1 MKPPILSISC
11 CFVLTVLSTA
21 GLSHW
26 WTIRQFVTAVHSSR
40 PTAVITAPVSPAHT
54 SAMPAAV
61 AKSQSEPIARPSAPA
76 APTPNP
82 DQKQFFEALITKM
95 NGLQT
100 QNRDLLDQ
108 LAETNRDLMK
118 LEFRVDTHSESFR
131 PLPVSEDR
139 PYTSVEDTAGVLPP
153 RAEPVAPHT
162 QK

>member
-21 GLSHW
+21 GLGHW
-26 WTIRQFVTAVHSSR
+26 WAVRQLITVLPSTGLVVAQPAPAPARAVPATVAQAQPERS
-40 PTAVITAPVSPAHT
+40 ASPGT
-54 SAMPAAV
+54 
-61 AKSQSEPIARPSAPA
+61 PA
-76 APTPNP
+76 APAPAP
-82 DQKQFFEALITKM
+82 DQKQFFEALIAKM

-139 PYTSVEDTAGVLPP
+139 PYTSVEDPAGVLPP
-153 RAEPVAPHT
+153 RAEPVGSPTHE
-162 QK
+162 